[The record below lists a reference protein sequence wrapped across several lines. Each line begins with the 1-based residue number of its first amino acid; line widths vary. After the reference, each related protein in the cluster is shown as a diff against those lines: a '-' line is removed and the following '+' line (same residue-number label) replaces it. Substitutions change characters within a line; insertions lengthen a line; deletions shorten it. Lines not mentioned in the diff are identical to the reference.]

1 VGAFRW
7 ISCSVV
13 MLGLAGTAG
22 AQEWQEPPAEAY
34 VLTKAAEQAPDE
46 PHMLTIGFEAGVPVG
61 LNGQA
66 MELLPLVRELN
77 LIPATLLI
85 EHNGL
90 ALHREEWNSHAL
102 RDGDKVEFI
111 RVVAGG

>member
-1 VGAFRW
+1 MKIILNGEPR
-7 ISCSVV
+7 SVV
-13 MLGLAGTAG
+13 ET
-22 AQEWQEPPAEAY
+22 
-34 VLTKAAEQAPDE
+34 T
-46 PHMLTIGFEAGVPVG
+46 TISA
-61 LNGQA
+61 
-66 MELLPLVRELN
+66 LVRELN

-90 ALHREEWNSHAL
+90 ALHREQWNSRAL

>member
-1 VGAFRW
+1 MK
-7 ISCSVV
+7 I
-13 MLGLAGTAG
+13 
-22 AQEWQEPPAEAY
+22 
-34 VLTKAAEQAPDE
+34 
-46 PHMLTIGFEAGVPVG
+46 I
-61 LNGQA
+61 LNGEA
-66 MELLPLVRELN
+66 HSMGEPTTISALVHELN

-90 ALHREEWNSHAL
+90 ALHRKEWNSRAL

>member
-1 VGAFRW
+1 MKIILNGEAR
-7 ISCSVV
+7 SVV
-13 MLGLAGTAG
+13 
-22 AQEWQEPPAEAY
+22 EP
-34 VLTKAAEQAPDE
+34 T
-46 PHMLTIGFEAGVPVG
+46 TISA
-61 LNGQA
+61 
-66 MELLPLVRELN
+66 LVRELN

>member
-1 VGAFRW
+1 MKIILNGEAH
-7 ISCSVV
+7 SVV
-13 MLGLAGTAG
+13 EST
-22 AQEWQEPPAEAY
+22 
-34 VLTKAAEQAPDE
+34 
-46 PHMLTIGFEAGVPVG
+46 TISA
-61 LNGQA
+61 
-66 MELLPLVRELN
+66 LVCELN

-90 ALHREEWNSHAL
+90 ALHREEWNSRAL